1 DFEGNFTS
9 AGNFPNKKI
18 AAIGSTLAENLEF
31 VLNKLQ
37 EHCKSFS
44 CEYKPRNVLLYF
56 YDGSKSEEISEVV
69 AENLSFKVVPI
80 DYSKYTSD
88 NFITLDC

>member
-1 DFEGNFTS
+1 
-9 AGNFPNKKI
+9 
-18 AAIGSTLAENLEF
+18 
-31 VLNKLQ
+31 
-37 EHCKSFS
+37 
-44 CEYKPRNVLLYF
+44 
-56 YDGSKSEEISEVV
+56 KSEEISEVV